1 MTIMT
6 AGTLGALPHVP
17 FSSDLETLNV
27 LVDDWIRLSDEYF
40 SFNCIQSSQ
49 ARSTLFYF
57 RVWVQRLGSDS
68 LACTAFVNIFRDYP
82 PDRYNGA
89 SRCSLPLVST
99 SAALNF

>member
-1 MTIMT
+1 MTRT

-57 RVWVQRLGSDS
+57 RVWIQRLVYIRIRSHVLLSSTFSGTTLWTDTMERRVAPYP
-68 LACTAFVNIFRDYP
+68 LFRRHP
-82 PDRYNGA
+82 R
-89 SRCSLPLVST
+89 
-99 SAALNF
+99 